1 MRHPPEGVAVVA
13 RHHWLMG
20 GAIAFFLLVLLL
32 LVRSAPQIQPTRAT
46 YTISLG
52 LALLY
57 LGTGTLVWF
66 GTPLGRVLNFVCS
79 LVYLARPQMGLRL
92 WRISDSAEFKAH
104 FARPK
109 AINKSREDNH

>member
-20 GAIAFFLLVLLL
+20 GAIAFFLAALHLV
-32 LVRSAPQIQPTRAT
+32 VRGVPQIQPTPAT
-46 YTISLG
+46 YAISLG

-66 GTPLGRVLNFVCS
+66 GTPLGRAFNFVCS

-92 WRISDSAEFKAH
+92 WRISDSTEFKAH
-104 FARPK
+104 FARAKP
-109 AINKSREDNH
+109 NNLRN